1 MCNSKIISLFFVIFY
16 VVLLYFAF
24 NNDMG
29 AQMMAMK
36 MMAVGMLLEAIINL
50 IVNFMHKRH

>member
-16 VVLLYFAF
+16 LVLLYFAF

-29 AQMMAMK
+29 AQMIAMK
-36 MMAVGMLLEAIINL
+36 MMAVGMLLEAVISL
-50 IVNFMHKRH
+50 IVNFMRKRH